1 MVPPQDMHVEML
13 IRGTVPTYTWK
24 DEDNHERHYS

>member
-1 MVPPQDMHVEML
+1 MVLLQNMRVEML

-24 DEDNHERHYS
+24 DEDNHERH